1 MLGFLKRC
9 DSALLLTTRYKSS
22 YFNVDFVSGL
32 TVGVIAIP
40 QGMSNCL
47 LANLP
52 PAYGL
57 YGCIVPVLVYVL
69 FTTTRQVN
77 VGPYAVVS
85 VMIASFL
92 SFIDYEQEEA
102 EYIGSVLTIALFSG
116 ILLTLLGLLR
126 CGFIT
131 RVLSD
136 SVMDAFTAAS
146 AIVITTSQMGHYWG
160 VKTGTGAPIKQLI
173 TLLTLASQHQLNWYA
188 FLIGSVASALLFA
201 MKKIKE
207 KRWPHTPIPLEL
219 FIVILGI
226 VVMRVFGLR
235 QRWNIKAVGDYP
247 IAKGFPPLSLPSMTH
262 WTRLVFPAAIIG
274 VICYSST
281 IAVSK
286 NNARA
291 VPPFTPPHG

>member
-116 ILLTLLGLLR
+116 ILLTLLGILR

-136 SVMDAFTAAS
+136 SVMKSFTASS
-146 AIVITTSQMGHYWG
+146 AIVITTS
-160 VKTGTGAPIKQLI
+160 
-173 TLLTLASQHQLNWYA
+173 
-188 FLIGSVASALLFA
+188 
-201 MKKIKE
+201 
-207 KRWPHTPIPLEL
+207 
-219 FIVILGI
+219 
-226 VVMRVFGLR
+226 
-235 QRWNIKAVGDYP
+235 
-247 IAKGFPPLSLPSMTH
+247 
-262 WTRLVFPAAIIG
+262 
-274 VICYSST
+274 
-281 IAVSK
+281 
-286 NNARA
+286 
-291 VPPFTPPHG
+291 

>member
-9 DSALLLTTRYKSS
+9 DSTLLLTTRYKSS
-22 YFNVDFVSGL
+22 YFNVDFVAGL

-92 SFIDYEQEEA
+92 SFIDYEQAEA

-116 ILLTLLGLLR
+116 ILLTLLGIFR

-136 SVMDAFTAAS
+136 SVMKSFTASS

-188 FLIGSVASALLFA
+188 FLIGSVASVLLRG
-201 MKKIKE
+201 E
-207 KRWPHTPIPLEL
+207 GLPLQ
-219 FIVILGI
+219 GR
-226 VVMRVFGLR
+226 RVR
-235 QRWNIKAVGDYP
+235 CE
-247 IAKGFPPLSLPSMTH
+247 GFHVRRSLVKSD
-262 WTRLVFPAAIIG
+262 RRDRSCG
-274 VICYSST
+274 
-281 IAVSK
+281 
-286 NNARA
+286 
-291 VPPFTPPHG
+291 

>member
-1 MLGFLKRC
+1 
-9 DSALLLTTRYKSS
+9 
-22 YFNVDFVSGL
+22 
-32 TVGVIAIP
+32 
-40 QGMSNCL
+40 MSNCL
-47 LANLP
+47 LADLP

-57 YGCIVPVLVYVL
+57 YGCIVPVITYVL

-77 VGPYAVVS
+77 IGPYAVVS

-92 SFIDYEQEEA
+92 SFIDSEKEEA
-102 EYIGSVLTIALFSG
+102 EYIGSVLAIAFFSG
-116 ILLTLLGLLR
+116 ILLTLLGIFR

-136 SVMDAFTAAS
+136 SVMKSFTASS

-160 VKTGTGAPIKQLI
+160 VKTGTGAPVRQLF
-173 TLLTLASQHQLNWYA
+173 TLLSLAAQHQLNWYA
-188 FLIGSVASALLFA
+188 FLIGSVASVMLFT
-201 MKKIKE
+201 MKKVKE

-226 VVMRVFGLR
+226 AVMRIFGLR
-235 QRWNIKAVGDYP
+235 ERWGIKAVGDYP
-247 IAKGFPPLSLPSMTH
+247 ITKGFPPLSLPSMTH
-262 WTRLVFPAAIIG
+262 WTRLLFPSVIIG

-291 VPPFTPPHG
+291 VPVTTPPNT

>member
-1 MLGFLKRC
+1 
-9 DSALLLTTRYKSS
+9 
-22 YFNVDFVSGL
+22 
-32 TVGVIAIP
+32 
-40 QGMSNCL
+40 MSNCL

-116 ILLTLLGLLR
+116 ILLTLLGILR

-136 SVMDAFTAAS
+136 SVMKSFTASS

-188 FLIGSVASALLFA
+188 FLIGSVATVLLFA

-247 IAKGFPPLSLPSMTH
+247 IAKGFPPLSLPSMTY